1 MMDVDWLGNEIVGLP
16 HARQSLSLNMFVV
29 VVVVVVVALASV
41 LLLLQLCAVF
51 VVGIPTAVVF
61 VTALLF
67 LI

>member
-16 HARQSLSLNMFVV
+16 HARQSLSLNMLV

-41 LLLLQLCAVF
+41 LLLLQLRAVF

-61 VTALLF
+61 VTVLLF